1 MIATLNDFSLPLP
14 ASEPLMPTMK
24 VEVTEELVMDHSSLV
39 TRPSSFTFAFT
50 LLEVCIAMTIG
61 ILILGVAVMSV
72 TGLQGEQQLK
82 EVASSIESTARNS
95 LLKAIAEHRP
105 IQLALAG
112 GIGGADGNVE
122 VKRYGEPSFRKAT
135 RDEMWEFDPTG
146 VCEPIELRITSANG
160 TIELGF
166 DPLTACARKKNI
178 SVNG

>member
-1 MIATLNDFSLPLP
+1 MTATLHDFSLP
-14 ASEPLMPTMK
+14 MPTGEPRTTSMHAET
-24 VEVTEELVMDHSSLV
+24 VNELVIADVSFYM
-39 TRPSSFTFAFT
+39 RPSTFTFAFT

-61 ILILGVAVMSV
+61 MLILGVSVMSV

-82 EVASSIESTARNS
+82 EVASNIESTARNS
-95 LLKAIAEHRP
+95 LLKAIAEHRT
-105 IQLALAG
+105 IQLALTS

-122 VKRYGEPSFRKAT
+122 VKRHGEPKFRKAT
-135 RDEMWEFDPTG
+135 HDEMWEFDPTG